1 MSIWRIYGIKKWFI
15 ISLIALVI
23 IWGAF
28 FTALGFYFVYPSH
41 LYIYLLVFLG
51 LYASSS
57 IYVLLKQS
65 LFRFIKFTKM
75 GGEIMQGKIIYEI
88 PSTGEASSRP
98 LAIIEVNNKKRVV
111 ALLAMFPRSFKKVLK
126 EGDKVTIYKI
136 IGEQIAL
143 LLTPINQ

>member
-1 MSIWRIYGIKKWFI
+1 
-15 ISLIALVI
+15 
-23 IWGAF
+23 
-28 FTALGFYFVYPSH
+28 
-41 LYIYLLVFLG
+41 
-51 LYASSS
+51 
-57 IYVLLKQS
+57 
-65 LFRFIKFTKM
+65 
-75 GGEIMQGKIIYEI
+75 MQGKIIYEI

-98 LAIIEVNNKKRVV
+98 LAVIEVNSKKRVV